1 MRTKRVTC
9 VLSWVVSVLLTGG
22 IATAASRGAGA
33 DAGAK
38 VGANAGAT
46 KGAGANAGAGVDM
59 LDCGGFACID
69 LELGAGKS
77 VKVLFDSGNVR
88 SILDLAQAKALGLPL
103 GPYTR
108 DGKVVP
114 DRYTVEVTKATVG
127 KTLLPPVKFVVVD
140 LQKFVDQGQIPPA
153 QGLLS
158 YTALKDRV
166 LTLDYGQ
173 RHVTVSDWASVKAPA
188 KGPGVIT
195 YPTFGQDGPAIVA
208 TTGFQVDG
216 RAIRVQVDTLYGGT
230 LLIYPTSVEKLGLTA
245 QARSSKTRRFPFTDG
260 GVDMVEGKANK
271 ESFGGTDLLSEAP
284 LYFATPQV
292 HLPDGMFD
300 GTVGMGLFIGRS
312 VTFDFHANRFWI
324 G

>member
-22 IATAASRGAGA
+22 IATATAAGVA
-33 DAGAK
+33 AAK
-38 VGANAGAT
+38 GTGANAGAS
-46 KGAGANAGAGVDM
+46 VDM
-59 LDCGGFACID
+59 LDCGGFACFS

-88 SILDLAQAKALGLPL
+88 SILDLAQAKALGLTL
-103 GPYTR
+103 GPYIR

-114 DRYTVEVTKATVG
+114 DRYTAEVTNATVG
-127 KTLLPPVKFVVVD
+127 KTPLPPVKFVVVN
-140 LQKFVDQGQIPPA
+140 LQKFVNQGQIPPA

-158 YTALKDRV
+158 YTALKDLV
-166 LTLDYGQ
+166 LTLDYGHH
-173 RHVTVSDWASVKAPA
+173 HVTISGWAGAKAP
-188 KGPGVIT
+188 PGNAGVLT

-208 TTGFQVDG
+208 TTGFQVNG
-216 RAIRVQVDTLYGGT
+216 QPITVQVDTLFGGT
-230 LLIYPTSVEKLGLTA
+230 LLIYPTSVEKLGLTVP
-245 QARSSKTRRFPFTDG
+245 ARSSKTRNFPFTGG
-260 GVDMVEGKANK
+260 GVDMIEGQASK

-300 GTVGMGLFIGRS
+300 GTVGVGLFIGRS
-312 VTFDFHANRFWI
+312 VTFYFHANRFWI

>member
-9 VLSWVVSVLLTGG
+9 VLSWVVRVLLTGG
-22 IATAASRGAGA
+22 IATATAAGAGA
-33 DAGAK
+33 AK
-38 VGANAGAT
+38 GT
-46 KGAGANAGAGVDM
+46 GANAGAGVDM
-59 LDCGGFACID
+59 LDCGGFACFS

-88 SILDLAQAKALGLPL
+88 SILDLAQAKALGLTL

-114 DRYTVEVTKATVG
+114 DRYTAEVTNATVG
-127 KTLLPPVKFVVVD
+127 KTPLPPVKFLVVN
-140 LQKFVDQGQIPPA
+140 LQKFVAQDQIPPA
-153 QGLLS
+153 QALLS
-158 YTALKDRV
+158 YTALQDRV
-166 LTLDYGQ
+166 LTLDYGHH
-173 RHVTVSDWASVKAPA
+173 HVTISDWASVKAPTRNT
-188 KGPGVIT
+188 GVLT

-208 TTGFQVDG
+208 TTGFQVNG
-216 RAIRVQVDTLYGGT
+216 QPITVQVDTLYGGT

-245 QARSSKTRRFPFTDG
+245 QARSSKTRKFPFTDG
-260 GVDMVEGKANK
+260 GVDMVEGKAK
-271 ESFGGTDLLSEAP
+271 ESFGSTDLLNEAP

-300 GTVGMGLFIGRS
+300 GTVGVELFIGRS

>member
-1 MRTKRVTC
+1 MHTKRVTC
-9 VLSWVVSVLLTGG
+9 VLIWVVSVFFIGG
-22 IATAASRGAGA
+22 IATAAAGGVGA
-33 DAGAK
+33 DADAK

-46 KGAGANAGAGVDM
+46 KGAGTNTGAGVNM
-59 LDCGGFACID
+59 LDCGGFACIT

-114 DRYTVEVTKATVG
+114 DRYTTEVTNASVG
-127 KTLLPPVKFVVVD
+127 KTLLPSVKFVVVN

-173 RHVTVSDWASVKAPA
+173 RHVTISDWTSVKVPT
-188 KGPGVIT
+188 KNTGLIT

-208 TTGFQVDG
+208 TTGFQVNG
-216 RAIRVQVDTLYGGT
+216 RPIRVQVDTLYGGT

-260 GVDMVEGKANK
+260 GVDMIEGKASK

-300 GTVGMGLFIGRS
+300 GTVGVGLFIGRS

>member
-1 MRTKRVTC
+1 MHTERVTC
-9 VLSWVVSVLLTGG
+9 VLSWVVGVLFVGW
-22 IATAASRGAGA
+22 IATAAAASADATQRAGTKAGA
-33 DAGAK
+33 W
-38 VGANAGAT
+38 
-46 KGAGANAGAGVDM
+46 VDM
-59 LDCGGFACID
+59 LDCGGFACVS

-77 VKVLFDSGNVR
+77 VKVLIDSGNVR
-88 SILDLAQAKALGLPL
+88 SILDLAQAKALGLTL

-114 DRYTVEVTKATVG
+114 DRYTAEITKVYVG
-127 KTLLPPVKFVVVD
+127 KTPLPPVKFVVVN
-140 LQKFVDQGQIPPA
+140 LQKFVAQGQIPPA

-166 LTLDYGQ
+166 LTLDY
-173 RHVTVSDWASVKAPA
+173 RHHHVTISDWAGVKAPT
-188 KGPGVIT
+188 KNTGVLT

-208 TTGFQVDG
+208 TTGFQVNG
-216 RAIRVQVDTLYGGT
+216 RPITVQVDTLYAGT
-230 LLIYPTSVEKLGLTA
+230 LLIYPTSVEKLGLTT
-245 QARSSKTRRFPFTDG
+245 QALSPKTRRFPFTDG
-260 GVDMVEGKANK
+260 GVDMIEGNASK
-271 ESFGGTDLLSEAP
+271 ESFGDTDLLSEAP

-300 GTVGMGLFIGRS
+300 GTVGVGLFIGRS